1 MCRIYSVCLHC
12 VKSVQIRSSSWSVFS
27 CISLC
32 ILSKCEKIRTRK
44 NSAFGHFSRSISL
57 LTRVKTIITII
68 GNNSVIFHSWVFSK
82 FYDFIWKKQFIRFT
96 ESFVVRYIFFV
107 DITTALFL
115 SFYQTS
121 HKIVLL
127 FIASLIP
134 VITAFESSQ
143 FTKGEWF
150 PHTIFSFTWYM
161 SRTCISDTLF
171 QISAELTL

>member
-27 CISLC
+27 CISIC
-32 ILSKCEKIRTRK
+32 ILPKCEKIRTRK
-44 NSAFGHFSRSISL
+44 DSAFGHFSRSVSL
-57 LTRVKTIITII
+57 LTRVKTILII
-68 GNNSVIFHSWVFSK
+68 GNNSVIFHSWDFSK

-161 SRTCISDTLF
+161 SGTCFSDTLF